1 MKPQGD
7 DKPHAIR
14 EIADAPWVSIGT
26 VDRSCMTARGVN
38 PKTRDKVLEW
48 HKN

>member
-7 DKPHAIR
+7 DKPHGIR
-14 EIADAPWVSIGT
+14 EIADAPGVSIGT
-26 VDRSCMTARGVN
+26 VGRALYDSKGGN